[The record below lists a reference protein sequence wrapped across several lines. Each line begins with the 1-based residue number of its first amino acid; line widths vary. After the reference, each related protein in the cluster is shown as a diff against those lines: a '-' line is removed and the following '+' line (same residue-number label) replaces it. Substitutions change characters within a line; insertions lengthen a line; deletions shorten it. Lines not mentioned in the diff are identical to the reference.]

1 MTHEIWQK
9 IFIVSGILSVIFAA
23 LTVFLII
30 HFRFFSLVRF
40 TISSTKTTKKY
51 PADIPEKTTHTEKL
65 SSPVPAPDQSG
76 GTVVAPPHSSESTGT
91 VIASD
96 TFRYIKSIVI
106 TNADIS
112 QITSL
117 CPRKIAGDS
126 EGAGDQRECRAR
138 PQSPAKKQISQ
149 TTP

>member
-1 MTHEIWQK
+1 MTHEIWHR
-9 IFIVSGILSVIFAA
+9 IFIVSGILSVIFTA

-65 SSPVPAPDQSG
+65 SSPLPAPNHG
-76 GTVVAPPHSSESTGT
+76 GTVVAPPQSSESAGT
-91 VIASD
+91 VIAPD

-126 EGAGDQRECRAR
+126 EGAGDPRECRAR

-149 TTP
+149 TSP